1 MSMLVDL
8 NSDVGESFGV
18 WTLGDDG
25 HVLDYVSSANIACGF
40 HAGDPQVM
48 LQTVRLAHDR
58 DVAVG
63 AHPGYPDL
71 AGFGRRAMTCTPDEI
86 YAFCLYQIGAL
97 AALCYAEG
105 VPLCHVK
112 AHGALYNQSA
122 RNTNIARAL
131 AQATRDAAPG
141 LILLGLPGSRHEAA
155 ARELGVPF
163 AAEVFA
169 DRAYQA
175 DGSLVARSHA
185 GSVLHNPEVIAAR
198 VIRMVAEGT
207 VVTEQGDVIAIHA
220 DSICVHGDNPA
231 ACRILDTVRRALDEA
246 GVHIIPLREVLSL

>member
-1 MSMLVDL
+1 MSMAVDL
-8 NSDVGESFGV
+8 NSDVGESFGA

-25 HVLDYVSSANIACGF
+25 HVLNYVTSANVACGF

-48 LQTVRLAHDR
+48 LATVRAAR
-58 DVAVG
+58 ERGVAIG

-71 AGFGRRAMTCTPDEI
+71 VGFGRRAMTCTPDEV

-97 AALCYAEG
+97 AALCHAEG

-122 RNTNIARAL
+122 RDSDLARAL
-131 AQATRDAAPG
+131 TQATRDAAPA
-141 LILLGLPGSRHEAA
+141 LILLGLPRSQHEAA
-155 ARELGVPF
+155 ARETGVPF
-163 AAEVFA
+163 AAEAFA

-175 DGSLVARSHA
+175 DGSLVVRARE
-185 GSVLHNPEVIAAR
+185 GSVLHDPEAIATR
-198 VIRMVAEGT
+198 VIRMVTEGT
-207 VVTEQGDVIAIHA
+207 VETAQGEVITIRA

-231 ACRILDTVRRALDEA
+231 ARQILETVRRALDGA
-246 GVHIIPLREVLSL
+246 GVHVGPLREVLSL